1 MTAMKRICKNSKIK
15 NQRKQTGL
23 PPGGYAGILMELK
36 QNSEHRL
43 LWMAAGSLCLNLAYV
58 FYNGLLGVTYRSLWF
73 VTLCMYYGVLSCL
86 RLNLVE
92 ERDCGWTG
100 GGAVRVLADNPELCV
115 DGRSVFELSP
125 E

>member
-1 MTAMKRICKNSKIK
+1 MVCYDVHVLR
-15 NQRKQTGL
+15 RL
-23 PPGGYAGILMELK
+23 EFYAI
-36 QNSEHRL
+36 
-43 LWMAAGSLCLNLAYV
+43 
-58 FYNGLLGVTYRSLWF
+58 YR
-73 VTLCMYYGVLSCL
+73 CGL

-115 DGRSVFELSP
+115 DGRSVFELGP